1 VFHLKLPVRAP
12 LAHGREAGAVG
23 SLVMLSALA
32 IVVVPS
38 GMGGV
43 RVSQVSGTLNGT
55 LYPGTHLVAPL
66 MHQVEV
72 FNIRDQ
78 ILNTS
83 AFEPEK
89 GSKAPAALKVYSKRG
104 CRSASASRC
113 GTSSIRGGCRRWRR
127 PCRSRSRPN

>member
-1 VFHLKLPVRAP
+1 MLFAKSVLFTGALSLFTGAAALLAHDAWRVFHLKLPGVLRWRTAGK
-12 LAHGREAGAVG
+12 LAAFGA
-23 SLVMLSALA
+23 LVMLSALA

-43 RVSQVSGTLNGT
+43 RVSQLSGTLNGT

-78 ILNTS
+78 IL
-83 AFEPEK
+83 
-89 GSKAPAALKVYSKRG
+89 
-104 CRSASASRC
+104 
-113 GTSSIRGGCRRWRR
+113 
-127 PCRSRSRPN
+127 